1 MLSGFT
7 PRPLKRLF
15 TANQCW
21 TSFLDA
27 GGLRDIEVEAVT
39 RMLACG
45 TRIPAYNQS
54 TCTTN
59 LKIEVSVQFLI
70 PTGFVTQKITD
81 LWIQFSSTAGPDGK
95 QVISVREESLS
106 GCYRRNSHG
115 TPGR

>member
-1 MLSGFT
+1 HAAKKLT
-7 PRPLKRLF
+7 DVHHCL
-15 TANQCW
+15 
-21 TSFLDA
+21 
-27 GGLRDIEVEAVT
+27 
-39 RMLACG
+39 
-45 TRIPAYNQS
+45 IPAYNQS

-115 TPGR
+115 TPLWLFFSIIFFLMSSCL

>member
-1 MLSGFT
+1 M
-7 PRPLKRLF
+7 P
-15 TANQCW
+15 
-21 TSFLDA
+21 
-27 GGLRDIEVEAVT
+27 
-39 RMLACG
+39 
-45 TRIPAYNQS
+45 IPPYQS

-95 QVISVREESLS
+95 QVISVREKSLS

-115 TPGR
+115 APTWTACTL

>member
-1 MLSGFT
+1 
-7 PRPLKRLF
+7 
-15 TANQCW
+15 
-21 TSFLDA
+21 
-27 GGLRDIEVEAVT
+27 
-39 RMLACG
+39 
-45 TRIPAYNQS
+45 
-54 TCTTN
+54 CTTN

-115 TPGR
+115 TPTKHGSKLPGGDGSPRFPEV

>member
-1 MLSGFT
+1 SLSPPT
-7 PRPLKRLF
+7 ICNS
-15 TANQCW
+15 A
-21 TSFLDA
+21 
-27 GGLRDIEVEAVT
+27 
-39 RMLACG
+39 
-45 TRIPAYNQS
+45 QS

-115 TPGR
+115 TPYMR